1 MTEQQRLAGS
11 IQTIARKYLPTAVRR
26 DDEKAILKWSVRLAD
41 YATRLAALSVAPL
54 DDDEAETLARASA
67 PAAVAPNYGDSRAM
81 SSGLYNDWVVEWIK
95 AKFPEAYVNWPP
107 EVRAIAPDA
116 IASAAKADG
125 CLAQVCAAGV
135 LGVPGGAWAEMG
147 DWSLYTALT
156 STDGTHQVW
165 HMGQLVGT
173 QVGGDGLEYA
183 HSLGFNW

>member
-54 DDDEAETLARASA
+54 DDDEEETLARASA

-81 SSGLYNDWVVEWIK
+81 SSGLYNDWVAAWWIDHFGEGGH
-95 AKFPEAYVNWPP
+95 AVDYGTVA
-107 EVRAIAPDA
+107 D
-116 IASAAKADG
+116 AAKTDG
-125 CLAQVCAAGV
+125 CLAQVSAAGK
-135 LGVPGGAWAEMG
+135 LGSPAGPVPGLG
-147 DWSLYTALT
+147 DWSLYTAYTTTSDEDGLT
-156 STDGTHQVW
+156 HRVY

-173 QVGGDGLEYA
+173 QVGGDGLEFA

>member
-1 MTEQQRLAGS
+1 MTEQQRLAGA
-11 IQTIARKYLPTAVRR
+11 IQTIAKRYLPAAVRK
-26 DDEKAILKWSVRLAD
+26 DDDAGVLKWATRLAD
-41 YATRLAALSVAPL
+41 YATRLAALALAPL
-54 DDDEAETLARASA
+54 DDDEAETLSRASA
-67 PAAVAPNYGDSRAM
+67 PAAVVPNYGDSKAM

-135 LGVPGGAWAEMG
+135 LAYPGGPWAEMG

-156 STDGTHQVW
+156 STDGTHRVW
-165 HMGQLVGT
+165 RKDSGHHAADIVGLEDRCT
-173 QVGGDGLEYA
+173 DGLC
-183 HSLGFNW
+183 

>member
-1 MTEQQRLAGS
+1 MSEQQDLVTA
-11 IQTIARKYLPTAVRR
+11 IKTIAVRYLPGVVKRK
-26 DDEKAILKWSVRLAD
+26 DDAGIQKWGLRLAD
-41 YATRLAALSVAPL
+41 YATRLAVLAGAPL
-54 DDDEAETLARASA
+54 DDDEASTLS
-67 PAAVAPNYGDSRAM
+67 AAVAPPAVVPNYGDSRAM

-116 IASAAKADG
+116 IANAAKADG

-135 LGVPGGAWAEMG
+135 LGYPGGAWADMG
-147 DWSLYTALT
+147 DWSLYTAVT

-173 QVGGDGLEYA
+173 QVGGDGLEFA